1 LLARSDDRK
10 QIAPVFYGEDPTHC
24 PVFFTPP
31 AAERHEWRPNT
42 PRAIT
47 TISSPAIPLPAPRT
61 RQVGA
66 NSVVIEA
73 AVQPAQDEHFFVRD
87 IDFDELR
94 LLGERRQ
101 LSGQVVGA
109 GFS

>member
-1 LLARSDDRK
+1 
-10 QIAPVFYGEDPTHC
+10 
-24 PVFFTPP
+24 
-31 AAERHEWRPNT
+31 
-42 PRAIT
+42 
-47 TISSPAIPLPAPRT
+47 
-61 RQVGA
+61 
-66 NSVVIEA
+66 VVIEA